1 MAASNSKSMTP
12 VAVVLSCWLLAL
24 CLGIFHGPSLG
35 ESAERKVALEET
47 TELRS
52 KVPRLLAWFSS
63 LTGASR
69 VAEATRGP
77 KTALYDTKNTVGE
90 VLATSANLTPEPP
103 AIPDPIEE
111 EEEATPSP
119 LLEPKRVLVMGASSI
134 QYELGRALERAYKE
148 REGVEVKRFGR
159 HSTGLARPDYFDW
172 PKKAQELA
180 DEFQPDLVIAQYGG
194 NDGQGVTNHAG
205 KGLARFGTDEWE
217 EIYSSRVTGVVQAM
231 RDRGATVIVLGM
243 PVMKKKTFRKKI
255 ERINTVTRA
264 AVEAAG
270 ATFVDTVPM
279 TADEKGAYRRR
290 AKVDGRLRIIRATDG
305 IHMTAHGA
313 AMVSREVIALLEARG
328 AEVSL

>member
-1 MAASNSKSMTP
+1 MAASDSKSMTP

-52 KVPRLLAWFSS
+52 KVPSVLAWLSKLS
-63 LTGASR
+63 GASR
-69 VAEATRGP
+69 LAEATRGP

-90 VLATSANLTPEPP
+90 VLATSATLAPEPP
-103 AIPDPIEE
+103 PLPDLIE

-172 PKKAQELA
+172 PTKAQELA
-180 DEFQPDLVIAQYGG
+180 DEFRPDLVIAQYGG

-205 KGLARFGTDEWE
+205 KGLARFGTEEWE
-217 EIYSSRVTGVVQAM
+217 EIYSARVTGVVQSM

-255 ERINTVTRA
+255 ERINGVTRK

-279 TADEKGAYRRR
+279 TADEKGAYQRR

-313 AMVSREVIALLEARG
+313 TMVSREVIALLEARG

>member
-1 MAASNSKSMTP
+1 MAASDSKSMTP

-24 CLGIFHGPSLG
+24 FLGIFHGPSLG

-52 KVPRLLAWFSS
+52 KVPRVLAWLSNLS
-63 LTGASR
+63 GASR
-69 VAEATRGP
+69 IAEATRGP

-90 VLATSANLTPEPP
+90 VLATSATLAPEPP
-103 AIPDPIEE
+103 AIPDPVEE
-111 EEEATPSP
+111 EEPTPSP

-180 DEFQPDLVIAQYGG
+180 DEFHPDLVIAQYGG

-217 EIYSSRVTGVVQAM
+217 EIYSARVTGVVESM

-243 PVMKKKTFRKKI
+243 PVMKKKAFRKKI
-255 ERINTVTRA
+255 ERINGVTRK

-279 TADEKGAYRRR
+279 TADEKGAYQRR

-313 AMVSREVIALLEARG
+313 TMVSREVIALLEARG